1 MTDTMEQGEGCGEK
15 FISLDDAFDLA
26 QTLRAG
32 AFQNGDAQ
40 GAVTHRFA
48 NLVIARHERMRSAAP
63 ELYEALWKLAN
74 ECDGLRAFEDEIRDA
89 IGNTNWNVLR
99 LRVDEARAALLK
111 ASGGKVAQQEAKE
124 GTPSTNSDE
133 GGR

>member
-1 MTDTMEQGEGCGEK
+1 MTDTMEQGEGWWVEK
-15 FISLDDAFDLA
+15 RDGAWQVHYAHRGPGSNICVA
-26 QTLRAG
+26 QINHWADQPELVA
-32 AFQNGDAQ
+32 
-40 GAVTHRFA
+40 HRFA
-48 NLVIARHERMRSAAP
+48 ASS

-111 ASGGKVAQQEAKE
+111 ASGGKDV
-124 GTPSTNSDE
+124 
-133 GGR
+133 